1 MVFRLGAVLLGLT
14 PLVLAEVSFRILDWG
29 RPSYHGDPF
38 AGFSAVY
45 PLFVLD
51 NAGERYEIPPSR
63 QVFFYPDSFASKK
76 AANEFRI
83 FCLGGSTVQGRPFAI
98 ETSFSSWL
106 ELSLEAAAPERH
118 WDVLNCGGVSYASYR
133 LVPILKEVLQ
143 YGPDLIVLYTGHN
156 EFLEERTYH
165 HIKYRPKPIA
175 RFLESVAQLRTVTLL
190 RKAVHDWGEGSA
202 AELPPAQPTLQAEVD
217 TLLDYRG
224 GLEQYHRNEK
234 WRLDVIEHFRY
245 NLYRMVQLCRD
256 AKVPLLLVNPVS
268 NLRDCPPFKSLHR
281 EDLTAEELEQ
291 FELLWTTAKRYFKSN
306 KFLAA
311 EYLEQ
316 AIALDDQFAGIYYEL
331 GTCYDNLG
339 MLSRAKEAF
348 LQAKELDVC
357 PLRILEPMNE
367 IVLEIA
373 RRTETPLVDVRRM
386 FETLTDGGIPG
397 NDWLLDHAHPSIF
410 GHQRIAA
417 ALMKELIRQGV
428 VRPGPGWP
436 QERERKFR
444 EHFTSLGDIYF
455 AQGMQRLDSLRTWTE
470 GRGFKTR
477 PDSKETEL
485 GTE

>member
-1 MVFRLGAVLLGLT
+1 
-14 PLVLAEVSFRILDWG
+14 
-29 RPSYHGDPF
+29 
-38 AGFSAVY
+38 
-45 PLFVLD
+45 
-51 NAGERYEIPPSR
+51 
-63 QVFFYPDSFASKK
+63 
-76 AANEFRI
+76 
-83 FCLGGSTVQGRPFAI
+83 
-98 ETSFSSWL
+98 
-106 ELSLEAAAPERH
+106 
-118 WDVLNCGGVSYASYR
+118 
-133 LVPILKEVLQ
+133 
-143 YGPDLIVLYTGHN
+143 
-156 EFLEERTYH
+156 
-165 HIKYRPKPIA
+165 
-175 RFLESVAQLRTVTLL
+175 LL
-190 RKAVHDWGEGSA
+190 RQAVHDWGEGSA
-202 AELPPAQPTLQAEVD
+202 AELPPARPILQAEVEP
-217 TLLDYRG
+217 LLDYRG
-224 GLEQYHRNEK
+224 GIEQFHRNEK
-234 WRLDVIEHFRY
+234 WRLDVIEHYRY

-331 GTCYDNLG
+331 GNCYDDLG

-367 IVLEIA
+367 VVLEIA
-373 RRTETPLVDVRRM
+373 RRTETPLVDVQRM

-397 NDWLLDHAHPSIF
+397 NDWLLDHVHPSIF
-410 GHQRIAA
+410 GHQQIAA

-428 VRPGPGWP
+428 VRPELGWH

-455 AQGMQRLDSLRTWTE
+455 AQGMQRLDNLRTWTE

-477 PDSKETEL
+477 PNSKETE
-485 GTE
+485 